1 MSQSEKWFLPRHATL
16 NAALAATVGDRWGI
30 LAWIIEFLLRL
41 FFYKE
46 LSEMAPPVNSE
57 KGGIYS
63 GTPICNSRVFDLIVS
78 CLTSPNC
85 RVHD

>member
-1 MSQSEKWFLPRHATL
+1 
-16 NAALAATVGDRWGI
+16 
-30 LAWIIEFLLRL
+30 
-41 FFYKE
+41 
-46 LSEMAPPVNSE
+46 MAPPVNSE